1 MNNIIKRITEYP
13 IVVIFFAVC
22 IVMLGGY
29 LLLPEKDFSDMENR
43 YLQKR
48 PQVSLQGLLDGSF
61 MDSFETYTN
70 EQIPLRNMFV
80 KCKAVLVQMTGSSE
94 NDGIAK
100 GDDSY
105 LFDKGT
111 SVSDKM
117 HKNISAIKT
126 FTKEAGRD
134 VYVAI
139 APTSIWVNADK
150 LPKGMPVLDEASCS
164 NELTQALKDI
174 SNAHM
179 IHLYDALKAHKDEQ
193 LFYRTDHH
201 WTTKGAGYAYE
212 EIARNMGLEA
222 MDIGRYEKHEAGDFR
237 GTHYAKYK
245 GAFVTPDSIE
255 YYDVPIDALELEK
268 QTVDSL
274 FDESKLSGYDKYAAF
289 MYGNDG
295 KYTVRAEKGAGRSL
309 VILKDSYANCLIPY
323 LVMNYDTITVMDLR
337 YFGGSVKEVLD
348 AEPDADVLLLYNW
361 TFMNDDNHFY
371 KLTK

>member
-1 MNNIIKRITEYP
+1 
-13 IVVIFFAVC
+13 
-22 IVMLGGY
+22 
-29 LLLPEKDFSDMENR
+29 
-43 YLQKR
+43 
-48 PQVSLQGLLDGSF
+48 
-61 MDSFETYTN
+61 
-70 EQIPLRNMFV
+70 
-80 KCKAVLVQMTGSSE
+80 
-94 NDGIAK
+94 
-100 GDDSY
+100 
-105 LFDKGT
+105 
-111 SVSDKM
+111 
-117 HKNISAIKT
+117 
-126 FTKEAGRD
+126 
-134 VYVAI
+134 
-139 APTSIWVNADK
+139 VNADK

-274 FDESKLSGYDKYAAF
+274 IDESKLSGYDKYAAF

-309 VILKDSYANCLIPY
+309 IILKDSYANCLIPY

-337 YFGGSVKEVLD
+337 YFGGSVKEALD